1 MITQQEEQQD
11 EDQQFAGV
19 PFFQRPGADDSLGSL
34 QYQLDNDSIIEQIA
48 HDLKKE
54 VQVMTP
60 EGRLVWIR
68 RDKSTPLINDE
79 GLGNVISVLKSRLTK
94 VIALSD
100 IEQNVIN
107 SIVRD
112 IHEDLTDDFLYNW
125 KQYNIKD
132 TPTGSLII
140 SLVTDTV
147 YATLRKGYQGNYM
160 KLLRYTNSIQEIKQA
175 GFARQPPQQQQ
186 MSGSSF
192 MNIFKKR

>member
-1 MITQQEEQQD
+1 
-11 EDQQFAGV
+11 
-19 PFFQRPGADDSLGSL
+19 
-34 QYQLDNDSIIEQIA
+34 
-48 HDLKKE
+48 
-54 VQVMTP
+54 MTP

>member
-1 MITQQEEQQD
+1 MITQQEQHDD
-11 EDQQFAGV
+11 EQQFAGV

-34 QYQLDNDSIIEQIA
+34 QYQLDNDAIIEQIA

-60 EGRLVWIR
+60 EGRLVWVK
-68 RDKSTPLINDE
+68 RDTSTPLINDE

-112 IHEDLTDDFLYNW
+112 IHEDLTDDFLFNW
-125 KQYNIKD
+125 KKYDIKD

-175 GFARQPPQQQQ
+175 GMQRPQQPQQQ
-186 MSGSSF
+186 MASSSF
-192 MNIFKKR
+192 MNIFRKR

>member
-1 MITQQEEQQD
+1 MITQQEQHDD
-11 EDQQFAGV
+11 EQQFAGV

-34 QYQLDNDSIIEQIA
+34 QYQLDNDAII
-48 HDLKKE
+48 
-54 VQVMTP
+54 VMTP
-60 EGRLVWIR
+60 DGRMAWVK
-68 RDKSTPLINDE
+68 RDTSTPLINDE

-112 IHEDLTDDFLYNW
+112 IHEDLTDDFLFNW
-125 KQYNIKD
+125 KKYDIKD

-175 GFARQPPQQQQ
+175 GMQRPQQPQQQ
-186 MSGSSF
+186 MASSSF
-192 MNIFKKR
+192 MNIFRKR